1 MFNMFK
7 ESPKLELKREITEGL
22 KKEIIA
28 FANTDGG
35 EILIGIEDDGTVVGL
50 VNAQKELETV
60 SNILKDSIK
69 PDILVHTSAEIITI
83 KDKQILKIEVMRG
96 SRRPYHLANKGM
108 RPSGVFIRHGTSA
121 SPASDEAI
129 RQMIIE
135 SDGTQYENMRC
146 INQSLTFHQTK
157 RLFEGEGLAFGQM
170 QQRTLRIFNS
180 DNYYTNLG
188 LLLSDQCE
196 HSIKGARYKGVTKL
210 DFQDRKE
217 FTGSIMKQVEEAFE
231 YIQLHNAT
239 TTTFD
244 GLHRKD
250 INEYPVFA
258 LREAL
263 VNAVVHRDYSFS
275 GSILIHIF
283 DDRIEI
289 VSVGGLVQGLTLQ
302 DIELGISQSRN
313 PKLANCFYRMK
324 LIESYG
330 TGLQRIKESYKGSEK
345 QPYWHV
351 GPNSFVVVLPK
362 MESADVK
369 SSESIELMHWLE
381 KSDTFTS
388 KELED
393 YLEKSKTYTRNL
405 LESLIKDRVIERMGK
420 GRATRYRKI
429 Q

>member
-1 MFNMFK
+1 MFE

-28 FANTDGG
+28 FANSDGG
-35 EILIGIEDDGTVVGL
+35 EILIGIEDDGTVAGL
-50 VNAQKELETV
+50 ENAHKDLETV
-60 SNILKDSIK
+60 SNILRDSIK
-69 PDILVHTSAEIITI
+69 PDILVHTFAEILTI
-83 KDKQILKIEVMRG
+83 DDKQVLKIEITRG
-96 SRRPYHLANKGM
+96 SRRPYHLTSKGM
-108 RPSGVFIRHGTSA
+108 KPSGVFVRHGTSA
-121 SPASDEAI
+121 SAASDEAI

-146 INQSLTFHQTK
+146 INQSLTFNEAN
-157 RLFEGEGLAFGQM
+157 RIFEEEGLAFGKM
-170 QQRTLRIFNS
+170 QQRTLGIINS

-188 LLLSDQCE
+188 QLLSDQCE

-217 FTGSIMKQVEEAFE
+217 FNGSVIKQVDEAFA
-231 YIQLHNAT
+231 YLQLHNAASAE
-239 TTTFD
+239 FN
-244 GLHRKD
+244 GLHRQD
-250 INEYPVFA
+250 TTEYPVFA

-313 PKLANCFYRMK
+313 PRLANCFYRMK
-324 LIESYG
+324 WIESYG
-330 TGLQRIKESYKGSEK
+330 TGLQRIKESYQGSDK
-345 QPYWHV
+345 QPYWNV

-362 MESADVK
+362 IESGDN
-369 SSESIELMHWLE
+369 SSQESPNLMQWIEE
-381 KSDTFTS
+381 QGTFTS

-393 YLEKSKTYTRNL
+393 YLEKSKSFVRNL
-405 LESLIKDRVIERMGK
+405 LKSLLNEQIIERIGK
-420 GRATRYRKI
+420 GRSTRYKKK
-429 Q
+429 

>member
-1 MFNMFK
+1 MHMFE
-7 ESPKLELKREITEGL
+7 ESQKLELKREITEGL

-50 VNAQKELETV
+50 TNAQKDLETI
-60 SNILKDSIK
+60 SNILRDSIK
-69 PDILVHTSAEIITI
+69 PDILVHSSAEILTI
-83 KDKQILKIEVMRG
+83 DDKQVVKIEITRG
-96 SRRPYHLANKGM
+96 SRRPYHLASKGM
-108 RPSGVFIRHGTSA
+108 KPSSVFVRHGTSA
-121 SPASDEAI
+121 SAASDEAI

-146 INQSLTFHQTK
+146 INQSLTFHETTQ
-157 RLFEGEGLAFGQM
+157 LFEAEGLAFGAI
-170 QQRTLRIFNS
+170 QQRTLGIINS

-188 LLLSDQCE
+188 QLLADQCE
-196 HSIKGARYKGVTKL
+196 HSIKAARYKGITKL

-217 FTGSIMKQVEEAFE
+217 FKGSVMKQVDEAFD
-231 YIQLHNAT
+231 YMQLHNAT
-239 TTTFD
+239 SASFN

-250 INEYPVFA
+250 TTEYPVFA

-263 VNAVVHRDYSFS
+263 VNAVVHRDYGFS

-289 VSVGGLVQGLTLQ
+289 VSIGGLVQGLTLV

-313 PKLANCFYRMK
+313 PRLANCFYRMK
-324 LIESYG
+324 WIESYG
-330 TGLQRIKESYKGSEK
+330 TGLQRIKESYHGSGK
-345 QPYWHV
+345 QPYWNI

-362 MESADVK
+362 N
-369 SSESIELMHWLE
+369 ELEETTSQDSPEIMQWVE
-381 KSDTFTS
+381 EAGTFTS

-393 YLEKSKTYTRNL
+393 HLERSKSYVRSL
-405 LESLIKDRVIERMGK
+405 LESLMEERIIERIGK
-420 GRATRYRKI
+420 GRATKYRKRI
-429 Q
+429 

>member
-1 MFNMFK
+1 MDVFE

-28 FANTDGG
+28 FANSDGG

-50 VNAQKELETV
+50 ANAQKDLGIV
-60 SNILKDSIK
+60 SNILRDSIR
-69 PDILVHTSAEIITI
+69 PDILVHTFADILTI
-83 KDKQILKIEVMRG
+83 EGKQVLKIEITRG
-96 SRRPYHLANKGM
+96 SRRPYHLASKGM
-108 RPSGVFIRHGTSA
+108 KPSGVFVRHGTSA
-121 SPASDEAI
+121 SAASDEAI

-146 INQSLTFHQTK
+146 INQSLTFHEST
-157 RLFEGEGLAFGQM
+157 RLFEAEGLAFGKM
-170 QQRTLRIFNS
+170 QQRTLGIINS

-196 HSIKGARYKGVTKL
+196 HSIKGARYKGITKL
-210 DFQDRKE
+210 EFQDRKE
-217 FTGSIMKQVEEAFE
+217 FNGSVMKQVEEAFE
-231 YIQLHNAT
+231 YMQLHNAT
-239 TTTFD
+239 SASFN

-250 INEYPVFA
+250 TTEYPVFA

-263 VNAVVHRDYSFS
+263 INAVVHRDYSFS

-302 DIELGISQSRN
+302 DIELGVSQSRN

-330 TGLQRIKESYKGSEK
+330 TGLQRIKESYQGSAK
-345 QPYWHV
+345 QPYWNV
-351 GPNSFVVVLPK
+351 GPNAFVVVLPK
-362 MESADVK
+362 N
-369 SSESIELMHWLE
+369 ESIVTSREDSPELIHWMEE
-381 KSDTFTS
+381 KGEFTS

-393 YLEKSKTYTRNL
+393 YLGKSKSNVRNL
-405 LESLIKDRVIERMGK
+405 LESLLNDRMIGRIGK
-420 GRATRYRKI
+420 GRATRYKKRI
-429 Q
+429 